1 MSRLRIEHLSV
12 AFGGV
17 TAADDVCFA
26 VGPGELV
33 SLIGPNGAGKTT
45 ILDVLSGFCRPDAGR
60 VLFGEC
66 ELTRLAPHRIAALGI
81 ARTFQNPA
89 LFEGASVLE
98 NVLAGGHRHRRHGF
112 AAELL
117 GLPAVR
123 RAERQARE
131 RAEALL
137 AHFGIE
143 AHAGLMI
150 GQLPYG
156 QRKLVE
162 LARALACEPRL
173 LLLDEPSSG
182 LSAPETAQMA
192 QWIATLRA
200 ASATAV
206 LMVEHDMGLVARVSQ
221 RVVALDAGRVIAQ
234 GTPARI
240 RSDPAVIEAYLGA

>member
-1 MSRLRIEHLSV
+1 MSRLCVEHLSV

-17 TAADDVCFA
+17 HAAQDVCFA
-26 VGPGELV
+26 VEPGELV

-45 ILDVLSGFCRPDAGR
+45 ILDVVSGLRRPDTGR
-60 VLFGEC
+60 VRFGER

-98 NVLAGGHRHRRHGF
+98 NVLTGGHRHRRHGF

-123 RAERQARE
+123 LAERRARE
-131 RAEALL
+131 RARVAL
-137 AHFGIE
+137 ARFGLE
-143 AHAGLMI
+143 THAQLMI
-150 GQLPYG
+150 AQLPYG
-156 QRKLVE
+156 VRKLVE
-162 LARALACEPRL
+162 LARAAACEPRL

-182 LSAPETAQMA
+182 LSAQETAQMA
-192 QWIATLRA
+192 QWIRTLRE
-200 ASATAV
+200 ASAAAV
-206 LMVEHDMGLVARVSQ
+206 LMVEHDMELVARVSQ

-234 GTPARI
+234 GTPERI
-240 RSDPAVIEAYLGA
+240 RSDPVVIEAYLGA